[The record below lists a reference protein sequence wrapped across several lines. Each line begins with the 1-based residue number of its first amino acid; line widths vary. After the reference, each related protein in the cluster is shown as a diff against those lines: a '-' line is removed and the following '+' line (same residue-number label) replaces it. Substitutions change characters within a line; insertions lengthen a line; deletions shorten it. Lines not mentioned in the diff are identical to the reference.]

1 MRGVGRLAGG
11 FLVLTTLLP
20 FWRANHWWVRACD
33 FPRLQIG
40 GAAAAG
46 ALLGGLMWRRL
57 SNGDRALVASLAGA
71 AIVQGVQIFP
81 YTPAARNEVLQAN
94 GDGEDE
100 LRILTAN
107 VLQVNRETN
116 ALVEFIAARKPDVI
130 LLTEPDEWWEKQ
142 MRPFEKDYPYVIRQ
156 AQTNTYGMLLYSKLE
171 LLKPEVRFLVKDN
184 IPSMRTRMKLRN
196 GETIWF
202 YGVHPEPPGTATR
215 NGDIR
220 GSGPRDVE
228 IILAAKEIEPLK
240 APVVIAGDFN
250 DVAWSHT
257 TRLFKRISGLLDPRV
272 GRGLFNTFHADYA
285 PLRYPLDHLFHS
297 DDFELVEFER
307 GPHTGSDHFP
317 IFAIL
322 KRTKVASAL
331 QEQRQADKEDRE
343 EAERILREGP
353 EE

>member
-1 MRGVGRLAGG
+1 MVGG
-11 FLVLTTLLP
+11 FLVVATVLP
-20 FWRANHWWVRACD
+20 FFRTNQWWVRGCD

-40 GAAAAG
+40 GMAAVG
-46 ALLGGLMWRRL
+46 AVLGGMFWRKL

-71 AIVQGVQIFP
+71 AVVQGVQIFP
-81 YTPAARNEVLQAN
+81 YTPIAQREVISAS

-107 VLQVNRETN
+107 VLQQNHDAE

-130 LLTEPDEWWEKQ
+130 LLTEPDEWWEK
-142 MRPFEKDYPYVIRQ
+142 RLSFLKKEYPHRLKQ

-171 LLKPEVRFLVKDN
+171 LIEPEVRFLVKDD
-184 IPSMRTRMKLRN
+184 IPSMRAQMKLRS

-202 YGVHPEPPGTATR
+202 YGVHPEPPGTPTED
-215 NGDIR
+215 GDIR

-228 IILAAKEIEPLK
+228 IVLVAKEIEPLK

-272 GRGLFNTFHADYA
+272 GRGLYNTFHADYP

-297 DDFELVEFER
+297 DDFALVHFER
-307 GPHTGSDHFP
+307 GPHIGSDHFP
-317 IFAIL
+317 IFAVL
-322 KRTKVASAL
+322 KRAKAAPAL
-331 QEQRQADKEDRE
+331 QEQEQADAEDRE
-343 EAERILREGP
+343 EAEEIVKEGP
-353 EE
+353 VE